1 MPHSVAQRPDFSNFV
16 LKLHTFRLPYRVLG
30 ILNHGNA
37 HLTGEKR
44 FVDKILPD
52 FVVQHSPITVGEVGA
67 DEGTYED
74 LVLSR
79 FNRPNVFV

>member
-1 MPHSVAQRPDFSNFV
+1 VF
-16 LKLHTFRLPYRVLG
+16 LE

-52 FVVQHSPITVGEVGA
+52 FVVQHSPITVVDVGA
-67 DEGTYED
+67 DEATYED
-74 LVLSR
+74 LVLSW